1 MNRVI
6 TWIEGIHLRQIVT
19 VLLVTIAFLF
29 STAFGNSYQ
38 HSAQAKALTPEA
50 QQYHS
55 EGGEE
60 FQKAVKDTQES
71 GKNIL
76 ESAKENIIEKLNL
89 NEPIPPATKEFF
101 QDVKE
106 NTQQAVKNPQV
117 VIQGSQNQ
125 Q

>member
-6 TWIEGIHLRQIVT
+6 SWIESMRLCQIIA

-38 HSAQAKALTPEA
+38 QSAQAKALTPEA

-55 EGGEE
+55 EGGKE

-76 ESAKENIIEKLNL
+76 ESAKDNIVEKLNL

-117 VIQGSQNQ
+117 VIQDSQNQ
-125 Q
+125 K

>member
-6 TWIEGIHLRQIVT
+6 SWLESIRLRQLVT

-29 STAFGNSYQ
+29 STAFGNTYQ
-38 HSAQAKALTPEA
+38 QSAQAKALTPEA

-60 FQKAVKDTQES
+60 FQKAVKNTQES
-71 GKNIL
+71 GKNIV

-117 VIQGSQNQ
+117 IIKGSQNQ
-125 Q
+125 E